1 MSLVWNP
8 LEEMV
13 HTLALPWGDV
23 ALSPHTH
30 VRRVAEEGSWAP
42 RCDVHETDE
51 GLQIHAELPGVRKE
65 DVGVELK
72 DGVMTITGKKQERH
86 ETGKEGTHNHRI
98 ECRFGQFSRAF
109 AVPEGVQ
116 PDHIWASFADGVLS
130 VAVARPAVQPPQTA
144 TIAIQ

>member
-1 MSLVWNP
+1 MSLVHLNP
-8 LEEMV
+8 WEEMLA
-13 HTLALPWGDV
+13 TPWDLALR
-23 ALSPHTH
+23 PHH
-30 VRRVAEEGSWAP
+30 VRRVAEGSWAP

-51 GLQIHAELPGVRKE
+51 ALQIHAELPGVHKE

-72 DGVMTITGKKQERH
+72 EGVLTITGKKQERH

-116 PDHIWASFADGVLS
+116 PDHIQASFADGVLS

-144 TIAIQ
+144 PIAIQ